1 MLKSMTAYGRATL
14 NSNNGRFVA
23 EVQSLN
29 RKFQEIFIQLPRE
42 LSYLETE
49 VRKWVASRVFRGK
62 ISLRI
67 SASYE
72 DSSPV
77 SVTPNL
83 PLARQLKAAWEKI
96 ARDLEID
103 SDKGIT
109 LQMLANESG
118 ILTYSEEFD
127 EEEYKKILK
136 QVVDEA
142 VDALIEMKILEG
154 NSIRVDFSQRIQ
166 RLKDSLEQVKGLTAK
181 SVERM
186 QEKLKK
192 RLEEV
197 LPGVIEN
204 EERVL
209 REICLYAD
217 KVDISEEIT
226 RLDSHIQQ
234 FSDIVMSDRNEKG
247 KTLEFLLQEMQR
259 EVNTIGSKSDEVK
272 ITKLVVDMKSE
283 IEKIREQ
290 VQNVE

>member
-14 NSNNGRFVA
+14 TSKDGRFVA

-29 RKFQEIFIQLPRE
+29 RKFQEIFVQLPRE

-67 SASYE
+67 SATYE
-72 DSSPV
+72 DRTPV
-77 SVTPNL
+77 NVSPNL
-83 PLARQLKAAWEKI
+83 PLARQLKTAWERI
-96 ARDLEID
+96 AQELEIGNEQGV
-103 SDKGIT
+103 S
-109 LQMLANESG
+109 LQMLASESD
-118 ILTYSEEFD
+118 ILLYSEEFD

-136 QVVDEA
+136 QVIDEA
-142 VDALIEMKILEG
+142 VDSLIEMKIREG
-154 NSIRVDFSQRIQ
+154 NSIRDDFSQRIQ
-166 RLKDSLEQVKGLTAK
+166 KLKNCLEQVRGLTGK
-181 SVERM
+181 SVQRF
-186 QEKLKK
+186 QEKLIK
-192 RLEEV
+192 RIEEV

-209 REICLYAD
+209 RELCIYAD

-226 RLDSHIQQ
+226 RLDSHIDQ
-234 FSDIVMSDRNEKG
+234 FSDVVESEKNEKG
-247 KTLEFLLQEMQR
+247 KTLEFILQEMLR
-259 EVNTIGSKSDEVK
+259 EVNTIGSKSDEIK

-283 IEKIREQ
+283 VEKIREQ